1 MHSTT
6 TSTTPCPLCN
16 SQHSEI
22 VETVKRNDLVR
33 LYQSKLN
40 LDVKSYVT
48 SDVNYVNCKHC
59 DLGFFEPCP
68 TGDAVFYEKLQ
79 SNPWYY
85 MDEKPEYDLVLDFI
99 SKHVKGSILEIGG
112 GSGQFARR
120 IGKDINYTGLEF
132 NELAISKARMAGIQ
146 MHKLDLTQYIKEYRY
161 KHDCVVSFQVLEH
174 IMRPNEF
181 IKESLACLKP
191 NGYLVIAVPNND
203 GIGGLLPNIPL
214 DLPPHHATHWSGGAL
229 KNLEKMFDIELVN
242 IFREG
247 VAPQH
252 VIAAKKYLI
261 LVTMIPSI
269 MKKKNLIR
277 KSLNYKFI
285 DLFASILARFVPVNI
300 ESIYGHTI
308 VAIYRNGR
316 KS

>member
-1 MHSTT
+1 MYAKI
-6 TSTTPCPLCN
+6 TSSPPCPLCN
-16 SQHSEI
+16 TQNSEI
-22 VETVKRNDLVR
+22 VETVKRDDLVH

-40 LDVKSYVT
+40 LDVNSYVT
-48 SDVNYVNCKHC
+48 SDINYLNCKHC
-59 DLGFFEPCP
+59 DLGFFDPCP

-120 IGKDINYTGLEF
+120 LGKDINYTGLEF
-132 NELAISKARMAGIQ
+132 NELAIGKAGMAGIQ
-146 MHKLDLTQYIKEYRY
+146 MHKLDLSQYIQEYGR

-174 IMRPNEF
+174 VGRPNDF
-181 IKESLACLKP
+181 IKESLVCLKP

-214 DLPPHHATHWSGGAL
+214 DLPPHHATHWSRDSL
-229 KNLEKMFDIELVN
+229 KNLDKMFDIELVN
-242 IFREG
+242 IFMEG

-252 VIAAKKYLI
+252 VIAAKKYL
-261 LVTMIPSI
+261 LLSTMIPSI
-269 MKKKNLIR
+269 IKKRKLIR
-277 KSLNYKFI
+277 QSLNYKSI
-285 DLFASILARFVPVNI
+285 DLFASFLARFVPVNVD
-300 ESIYGHTI
+300 SIHGHTI
-308 VAIYRNGR
+308 VAIYRNSR
-316 KS
+316 ES